1 MGPPLS
7 VRSVVDQN
15 VIMRRIPV
23 YICIIHFI
31 LSCMFV
37 KISQHP
43 IYIKPLHYKNLVQ
56 LSKYILLKCNQDFM
70 HNWNVINVATS
81 TDQTVH
87 HQETSACK
95 HKT

>member
-1 MGPPLS
+1 MGPPSSMQS
-7 VRSVVDQN
+7 VIDQN
-15 VIMRRIPV
+15 VIMWRISV

-31 LSCMFV
+31 VYCMFV
-37 KISQHP
+37 KICQHP
-43 IYIKPLHYKNLVQ
+43 IYIKPLHYRNLVQ
-56 LSKYILLKCNQDFM
+56 LSEYILLRCNQDFV
-70 HNWNVINVATS
+70 HNCNFINIATC